1 MNTLSKYLS
10 LLVLP
15 VTITCLSGCKSATA
29 GKSAGSPEPAGT
41 TAAAKPAEATPAAA
55 DAKPAPAPVMQEVDI
70 RSTPSDA
77 NVAVNDF
84 FVGKTPLAADM
95 STQQSYVVK
104 ITKPGFRIATFNIRP
119 VTTLAHFSKFGT
131 ASVTRTA
138 PKLAPSSINV
148 TLQPVKDPYGEMV
161 ANVAIVDAKYKAGKI
176 TLADH
181 NRQVAEIVTIYSA
194 APAASN

>member
-29 GKSAGSPEPAGT
+29 GKSAAAPEPAG
-41 TAAAKPAEATPAAA
+41 AVKPAEAAPANPAE
-55 DAKPAPAPVMQEVDI
+55 AKPAPAPAMQEVEI
-70 RSTPSDA
+70 RSTPADA

-84 FVGKTPLAADM
+84 VVGKTPLAAEM

-104 ITKPGFRIATFNIRP
+104 ITKPGFRIVSVNIRP

-131 ASVTRTA
+131 SSVTRTA
-138 PKLAPSSINV
+138 PKLAPGSINV
-148 TLQPVKDPYGEMV
+148 TLQPVKNSYAEME
-161 ANVAIVDAKYKAGKI
+161 ANVAAVDAQYKAGKI

-181 NRQVAEIVTIYSA
+181 NRQVTEIIAIYSA
-194 APAASN
+194 APASGN